1 MAKKAL
7 GRGLEALIP
16 QHIPRALA
24 SSSAEMALDDIVPSH
39 RQPRKHFDQEELENL
54 AASIRSVGM
63 IEAIVLRRQGSKY
76 EIIAGERRY
85 RAAKLAGLE
94 RVPVIIKDVNDDK
107 ALEMALI
114 ENIQRQDLNPIEE
127 AQAYQVL
134 LANLHLRQEDLAKE
148 VGKSR
153 AAISNAL
160 RLLTLPENIQQY
172 LIDGRL
178 SAGHARALLSLKKK
192 SQMETLAQRAVTKNL
207 SVRDLEQL
215 AAKAESPEDK
225 PRPGKTRSPDIARLE
240 ERLEERLGSKSVIN
254 AFRHGKKGGRIE
266 ITYYDNDDLERI
278 LEIIGAG

>member
-1 MAKKAL
+1 MAKRAL

-16 QHIPRALA
+16 QHIPKTPA
-24 SSSAEMALDDIVPSH
+24 SEMDMGDIVPNL
-39 RQPRKHFDQEELENL
+39 RQPRKHFDPEELENL
-54 AASIRSVGM
+54 AASIRSVGL
-63 IEAIVLRRQGSKY
+63 IEPIVLRRQDGKY

-94 RVPVIIKDVNDDK
+94 RVPVIIKDVSDDK

-114 ENIQRQDLNPIEE
+114 ENIQRADLNPIEE

-153 AAISNAL
+153 AAIANAL
-160 RLLTLPENIQQY
+160 RLLTLPENIRQY

-192 SQMETLAQRAVTKNL
+192 SQMETLAQRAAAKNL
-207 SVRDLEQL
+207 SVRELEQL
-215 AAKAESPEDK
+215 AARAEDAEDK
-225 PRPGKTRSPDIARLE
+225 PRPAGKARTPDIARLE
-240 ERLEERLGSKSVIN
+240 ERLEERLGSKSVI
-254 AFRHGKKGGRIE
+254 RHSKKGGRIE